1 MGAHDGIVIV
11 GAGLAA
17 VSAAAELRAQGYVG
31 SIRMLGREAHPPYLR
46 PPLSKGYLSGAE
58 ELDSVLLHTDDWY
71 RDNEV
76 ELCTGTQVYGV
87 DLQEREV
94 TLRGGETLPYATL
107 LLATG
112 SAPRQLPID
121 GAELRGVHYL
131 RTLDDSRSLRERLA
145 GGSHRVVLIG
155 SGWIGMEV
163 GATARG
169 LGNEVTILERDTVPL
184 ASAIGET
191 LGRMFAGLHRHKGV
205 TIRTGALVDRIIGDA
220 GGVRAVE
227 LVGGEQVPADLVV
240 IGVGA
245 VPTVGLAES
254 AGLLADDGVLVD
266 ERMRTSDPHV
276 FAAGDI
282 ASAVHPLVRKRLRSE
297 HWANAE
303 RGGRAAARGMLGAD
317 GDYRDIPYFY
327 TDQYELGMEY
337 TGFAPLA
344 VNAEIVYRGRPEDG
358 GFMAFWL
365 RDERVVA
372 GMNVN
377 IWDVSDDIAE
387 LVRACANGRRVDRAR
402 LADVDVP
409 LGEILQEEI

>member
-17 VSAAAELRAQGYVG
+17 VSAAAELRAQGYEG
-31 SIRMLGREAHPPYLR
+31 GIRMLGREAHPPYLR
-46 PPLSKGYLSGAE
+46 PPLSKGYLSGE
-58 ELDSVLLHTDDWY
+58 EGLDGVLLHTEDWY
-71 RDNEV
+71 RDNAI
-76 ELCTGTQVYGV
+76 ELRTETQVFAV
-87 DLQEREV
+87 DVQEREV

-131 RTLDDSRSLRERLA
+131 RTLDDSRRLREQLARGGRRL
-145 GGSHRVVLIG
+145 VLIG

-169 LGNEVTILERDTVPL
+169 LGNEVTILERDAVPL
-184 ASAIGET
+184 ANAIGET
-191 LGRMFAGLHRHKGV
+191 LGGMFAGLHRQKGV
-205 TIRTGALVDRIIGDA
+205 TIRAGALVDRIVGDA
-220 GGVRAVE
+220 AGVRAVE

-245 VPTVGLAES
+245 GPNVGLAES

-297 HWANAE
+297 HWANAK
-303 RGGRAAARGMLGAD
+303 RGGKAAARGMLGIE
-317 GDYRDIPYFY
+317 GDYRDVPYFY
-327 TDQYELGMEY
+327 TDQFELGMEY
-337 TGFAPLA
+337 TGFAPLT
-344 VNAEIVYRGRPEDG
+344 VGAEIVYRGRPEDG
-358 GFMAFWL
+358 SFIAFWL
-365 RDERVVA
+365 RDDRVVA

-377 IWDVSDDIAE
+377 LWDVADDIAE
-387 LVRACANGRRVDRAR
+387 LVRGGAAGRRIDRAR
-402 LADVDVP
+402 LVDVDVP
-409 LGEILQEEI
+409 LGEV